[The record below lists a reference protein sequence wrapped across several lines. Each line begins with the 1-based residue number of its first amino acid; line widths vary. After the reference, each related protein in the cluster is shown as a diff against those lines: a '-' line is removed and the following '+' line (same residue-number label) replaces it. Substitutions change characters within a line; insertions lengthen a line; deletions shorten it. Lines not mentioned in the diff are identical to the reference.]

1 MNDCNNYLEAILP
14 YLLVISFLLGI
25 VFFRKYQLFNIK
37 TEATAKKQK
46 ITFTVNESDKN
57 FFYDD

>member
-25 VFFRKYQLFNIK
+25 VFFRRYQLFNIK
-37 TEATAKKQK
+37 TEATVKKQK
-46 ITFTVNESDKN
+46 ITFTVNESDTN
-57 FFYDD
+57 LFYDD

>member
-25 VFFRKYQLFNIK
+25 VFFRRYKLFNFK
-37 TEATAKKQK
+37 TEATVKKQK

-57 FFYDD
+57 LFYDD